1 MTQPIKVIIDEKTKR
16 KRGINSVYVD
26 ETIKKRLNQNIN
38 SHVIYEGD
46 EDEDLTEVRK
56 KLQHSTD
63 GNLQIR
69 GNKIYEIRRKL
80 TKMELIQKTIKE
92 TIEIM
97 KEKELVNSEK
107 SVDDL
112 TIVVF
117 NKFLGGSERRRF
129 KLGNNNETGTAI
141 NNLCLAAFKFSKEPP
156 YVM

>member
-1 MTQPIKVIIDEKTKR
+1 MTQPIKIIIDEKTKR
-16 KRGINSVYVD
+16 RRGLNSVYVD
-26 ETIKKRLNQNIN
+26 ETVKKRLNQNIN

-97 KEKELVNSEK
+97 KEKNLVNSDK

-112 TIVVF
+112 AVVVF
-117 NKFLGGSERRRF
+117 NKFLGGSERRKFR
-129 KLGNNNETGTAI
+129 LENNN
-141 NNLCLAAFKFSKEPP
+141 NNKL
-156 YVM
+156 